1 MTTAG
6 DLWLKAL
13 HIIFVVTWF
22 AGLFYL
28 PRLFVY
34 HSSADDTVSQ
44 ERFKV
49 MEAKLYRIIM
59 RPSMALATASGL
71 WLLVLGWESFSGSV
85 WLWIKLAA
93 VVGLLGYHHHCA
105 RLVKAF
111 AANETPH
118 SEKFYRWFNELPALA
133 LILVVIMVVVKPF

>member
-1 MTTAG
+1 MTTTA

-22 AGLFYL
+22 AALFYL

-34 HSSADDTVSQ
+34 HSSTDDEAGR
-44 ERFKV
+44 ERFKI

-59 RPSMALATASGL
+59 RPSMVLATGLGL
-71 WLLVLGWESFSGSV
+71 WLLVLGWESFYRAG

-93 VVGLLGYHHHCA
+93 VVGLLGYHLYCA
-105 RLVKAF
+105 RLIKAF
-111 AANETPH
+111 AADEN
-118 SEKFYRWFNELPALA
+118 
-133 LILVVIMVVVKPF
+133 

>member
-1 MTTAG
+1 VG
-6 DLWLKAL
+6 YLWLKAL

-34 HSSADDTVSQ
+34 HSSAEDAASS

-49 MEAKLYRIIM
+49 MEGKLYRIIM
-59 RPSMALATASGL
+59 RPSMLLATALGL
-71 WLLVLGWESFSGSV
+71 WLLVLGWAGFADSV

-93 VVGLLGYHHHCA
+93 VVGLLGYHHYCA
-105 RLVKAF
+105 RLIKAF
-111 AANETPH
+111 AADENPH
-118 SEKFYRWFNELPALA
+118 SEKFYRWFNELPALV